1 MVEWKAKKKDLKSY
15 PHFDTLL
22 SLEELEK
29 IANDPVRVAQNP
41 FFPFLRYHD
50 THTPFRPLGKK
61 PKVRQIRYAARQ
73 DAAIFSRYRFE
84 LSGHYEAMLDKLG
97 LSDCVLA
104 YRSIPVEPGS
114 SVGKSN
120 INHAKTAFDLIRQ
133 HDECC
138 AITLDISSYFEH
150 VDHSRIKDVWCRLL
164 DVTKLPEDHYSVFKA
179 ITKYAIVDT
188 KEAYTALGYFGMKPS
203 GRLGYL
209 KAKKDMPKQLCS
221 PKDFRAKIC
230 GEVNGYRDL
239 VVKNKEDYGIPQ
251 GAPLSDLLANAYL
264 SDFDVE
270 MKKFA
275 IDHGGFYMRYS
286 DDILFIVPVGGNE
299 ARKIMQHVQARIE
312 SYGKHLRIKET
323 KCTIDRFSRSQ
334 GSYDHEAVYPDG
346 KSRNGLNYLG
356 FRFDGQRVY
365 LRDSTVSNF
374 RRKIT
379 RAVNAKARKLV
390 QGYPGKDLAFL
401 EKKMNTDRI
410 IEKFGR
416 VREFQLGEDK
426 RSWTFWTYV
435 DRANKAFGDEARI
448 YQQIK
453 KYKDAV
459 RALASKA
466 LVKYYLNS
474 LGTD

>member
-50 THTPFRPLGKK
+50 THTPFRPLGNA

-84 LSGHYEAMLDKLG
+84 LSIHYEALLEKLG

-104 YRSIPVEPGS
+104 YRSIPVQPGS

-120 INHAKTAFDLIRQ
+120 ISHAKAAFDLIRQ

-150 VDHSRIKDVWCRLL
+150 VDHSRIKEVWCRLL
-164 DVTKLPEDHYSVFKA
+164 GVMELPEDHYSVFKA

-188 KEAYTALGYFGMKPS
+188 KEAYTALGYFGMKPL
-203 GRLGYL
+203 GRVGYL

-221 PKDFRAKIC
+221 PEEFRAKVC
-230 GEVNGYRDL
+230 GKANGYRNL
-239 VVKNKEDYGIPQ
+239 IEKNKETFGIPQ

-264 SDFDVE
+264 IDFDVE
-270 MKKFA
+270 MLEYA
-275 IDHGGFYMRYS
+275 NAHGGYYMRYS
-286 DDILFIVPVGGNE
+286 DDILFIIPVKGDE
-299 ARKIMQHVQARIE
+299 AKKIMSYVQSRIE
-312 SYGKHLRIKET
+312 AYGEHLQIKET
-323 KCTIDRFSRSQ
+323 KCTIDRFTRS
-334 GSYDHEAVYPDG
+334 GSGFEHEAIYPDG

-356 FRFDGQRVY
+356 FRFDGRRVY

-374 RRKIT
+374 RRKIS
-379 RAVNAKARKLV
+379 RAVNSEARKVV
-390 QGYPGKDLAFL
+390 QRYPGKDISFL
-401 EKKMNTDRI
+401 DKKLNTDLV

-416 VREFQLGEDK
+416 VREFTLGDDK

-435 DRANKAFGDEARI
+435 DRANKAFGSEARF
-448 YQQIK
+448 YQQISNYK
-453 KYKDAV
+453 KAI
-459 RALASKA
+459 RSLASKA
-466 LVKYYLNS
+466 LVKWYLRS
-474 LGTD
+474 F